1 MSYSKCPIC
10 GRFGGLPIVKKNHP
24 GYVWDFR
31 SCRKCKLQYTDT
43 IYERLT
49 RNYVL
54 FMGANIYIWSRSKH
68 SVYADLILTLDELP
82 INEFM
87 KLTEDRIKMMIT
99 FG

>member
-10 GRFGGLPIVKKNHP
+10 GRFCGLPIVKKNHP
-24 GYVWDFR
+24 RYAQDFR
-31 SCRKCKLQYTDT
+31 NCRKCKLQYNDVN
-43 IYERLT
+43 YERLT
-49 RNYVL
+49 RNYTL
-54 FMGANIYIWSRSKH
+54 FMGANLYIWSRSKH
-68 SVYADLILTLDELP
+68 SVYDSLILTLDELP